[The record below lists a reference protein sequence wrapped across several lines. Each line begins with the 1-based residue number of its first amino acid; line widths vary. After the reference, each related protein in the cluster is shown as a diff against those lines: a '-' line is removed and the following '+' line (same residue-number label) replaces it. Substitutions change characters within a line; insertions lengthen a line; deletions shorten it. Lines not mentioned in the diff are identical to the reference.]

1 MNDLIDSFVDTR
13 AAVTGVRTSHVLKD
27 PTRAERTARTALGWG
42 NKLGMLPFIA
52 GVVDWFGGQIAP
64 KDKTKE
70 YTGFAKFRQN
80 VGNVFAKPLDLLTR
94 PLFPNASNDWVNG
107 IAESLANGGKALGLD
122 TMVEKQRV
130 GFNHKSALDHKGFQL
145 GELKDK
151 YPTLLEKQK
160 SAYENYNK
168 ISRTQGVTKNTVEA
182 AVAACEASD
191 KALKN
196 AVNEAKQAAA
206 PDPKWYDFSAK
217 FKRGSVDS
225 AVRQYDAALKKED
238 TLNRRVEFFKEP
250 AKMAKE
256 AISRI
261 TAQDVIG
268 AGVQAVFVGNQIH
281 SAHVQ
286 TKAERLPL
294 AQALYDMTG
303 VNYTK
308 SQLRSLKPNQVPEIL
323 RKELANYKSNKGWR
337 AFFVAA
343 EAVLLPVANRQ
354 IAKLNLGG
362 MIGTTLATMGL
373 DTVSN
378 LVKGRVIRESSL
390 LPVYA
395 QLHAMEHQGV
405 PIQPVDMLPLLQAA
419 SADLEKHPRNAQLL
433 ANYFVHAGCSLGEV
447 MKHLNEGTAHLQA
460 LSHEAE
466 IKLIVEPQQAYE
478 RQQQAALEQQ
488 PSTKWQDMARNG
500 MRAVK
505 GGQHPE
511 VLAETYRRA

>member
-1 MNDLIDSFVDTR
+1 MNNLIDSFVDTR
-13 AAVTGVRTSHVLKD
+13 ATTSGRQSLVLLD

-42 NKLGMLPFIA
+42 GYLGMLPMFA
-52 GVVDWFGGQIAP
+52 GILGWAGGGIAP
-64 KDKTKE
+64 KDKGQAH
-70 YTGFAKFRQN
+70 TGFAKFREGL
-80 VGNVFAKPLDLLTR
+80 GNALAKPVDLLNR
-94 PLFPNASNDWVNG
+94 PLFPNASNEWVGG
-107 IAESLANGGKALGLD
+107 IAQSLANGGETIGLKA
-122 TMVEKQRV
+122 MVEKQRA
-130 GFNHKSALDHKGFQL
+130 GFNHKSALDHKGF
-145 GELKDK
+145 GFGNLKTQ
-151 YPTLLEKQK
+151 YPELLEKQK
-160 SAYENYNK
+160 KAYEGY
-168 ISRTQGVTKNTVEA
+168 RTASLTKGTAESTIKAAKEA
-182 AVAACEASD
+182 FETSNQEI
-191 KALKN
+191 KN
-196 AVNEAKQAAA
+196 AVDAAKLEAA
-206 PDPKWYDFSAK
+206 PGAKWYDISAK

-225 AVRQYDAALKKED
+225 AVRQYDAALKKEE
-238 TLNRRVEFFKEP
+238 TLNRRVEFFQNP
-250 AKMAKE
+250 AKVAQE
-256 AISRI
+256 AIGRI
-261 TAQDVIG
+261 TAQDVIS
-268 AGVQAVFVGNQIH
+268 AGVQAVFIGNQIH

-303 VNYTK
+303 VHYTK

-354 IAKLNLGG
+354 IGKLNLGG

-378 LVKGRVIRESSL
+378 LVKGRVIKESDL
-390 LPVYA
+390 LPVYT
-395 QLHAMEHQGV
+395 QLHAMEHQGM

-419 SADLEKHPRNAQLL
+419 SPELAKKPRNAQLL

-488 PSTKWQDMARNG
+488 PSTKWRDMARNG